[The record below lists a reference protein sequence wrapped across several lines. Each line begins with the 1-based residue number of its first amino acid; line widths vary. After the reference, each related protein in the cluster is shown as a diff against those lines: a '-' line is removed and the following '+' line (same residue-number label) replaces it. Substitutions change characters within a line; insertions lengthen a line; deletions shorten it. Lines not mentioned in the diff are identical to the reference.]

1 MTKDQKRL
9 RLLVITNTFF
19 LMLVAVI
26 YELFIGGEETDQ
38 IERRE
43 SRYLFT
49 ISVNLQPAC

>member
-1 MTKDQKRL
+1 MTKDQ
-9 RLLVITNTFF
+9 TATPGYHQYDY

-26 YELFIGGEETDQ
+26 YELFKGCEETDP

-49 ISVNLQPAC
+49 ISVNLQPAF